1 MLKKSQLKQFELFEG
16 IAPQTIEKLLLS
28 GKVLEVS
35 KGTILMRAKEPLSQ
49 VLIQL
54 SGKSIIY
61 NLTHA
66 GKRKILFV
74 FGKGA
79 LLNDHICNEQ
89 TPSVYC
95 ETMEKSSILAI
106 PAADLMRMMTEDMV
120 LMKNVLEAQ
129 EKKIW
134 RLSHQLKNTMSS
146 IYLERKLASKLWKL
160 GRDFGTQTED
170 GIEINMN
177 LSITFLADMLG
188 VPRETT
194 SRVFSELVDYGL
206 IKVNRKRITI
216 LDKDKMLVFY
226 KTGKIE

>member
-1 MLKKSQLKQFELFEG
+1 MLNKNQLQHLELFEG

-35 KGTILMRAKEPLSQ
+35 KGTVVMRAKEPISQ
-49 VLIQL
+49 VLFQL
-54 SGKSIIY
+54 SGKSILY

-74 FGKGA
+74 MGKGA
-79 LLNDHICNEQ
+79 LLNDHIFNDQ

-95 ETMEKSSILAI
+95 EVIDRSCILAV
-106 PAADLMRMMTEDMV
+106 PARDLMRMMTEDSV
-120 LMKNVLEAQ
+120 LMKNILEAQ

-160 GRDFGTQTED
+160 GRDFGIPAEN
-170 GIEINMN
+170 GIEIDMN

-188 VPRETT
+188 APRETT
-194 SRVFSELVDYGL
+194 SRVFAELVEYGL
-206 IKVNRKRITI
+206 IKANKKRVVI
-216 LDKDKMLVFY
+216 LDKDKMLTFY
-226 KTGKIE
+226 KTGKID